1 LIDSKKPQHPSAPQ
15 QFAMDC
21 CDDHKDKARD
31 VSAAYDKLRKLE
43 DEVAEHQ
50 RELNGDS
57 VEELI

>member
-1 LIDSKKPQHPSAPQ
+1 
-15 QFAMDC
+15 MDC

>member
-1 LIDSKKPQHPSAPQ
+1 
-15 QFAMDC
+15 MDC
-21 CDDHKDKARD
+21 CDDYKDKARD

-50 RELNGDS
+50 RELNGNS